1 MAVALEAFC
10 LMTFQMLCGRK
21 KKAPSNFSINC
32 TAPILL
38 DDEME

>member
-21 KKAPSNFSINC
+21 KKAPSNFSITPRLN
-32 TAPILL
+32 L
-38 DDEME
+38 DTRHI

>member
-21 KKAPSNFSINC
+21 KKAPSNFSINLYC
-32 TAPILL
+32 THFVGR
-38 DDEME
+38 